1 MRGVAGTAHQMG
13 AIMEHNSEDRLSTI
27 NVPALV
33 IHGDEDLVVP
43 VENGRLLAA
52 KIKNAR
58 IVVLP
63 ATGHL
68 YVFAKEVGG
77 GCSRALIRC
86 GCGAVDDM
94 QVLGHGARAQLP
106 DRVRLPRRRR
116 CAPVTAIAIRLLQE
130 KSWVGRQQEDERDG
144 L

>member
-1 MRGVAGTAHQMG
+1 MG
-13 AIMEHNSEDRLSTI
+13 AIMEHNSEDRLSKI
-27 NVPALV
+27 NVPTLV

-68 YVFAKEVGG
+68 YAPNTQGG
-77 GCSRALIRC
+77 WGLGWRALITC
-86 GCGAVDDM
+86 GR
-94 QVLGHGARAQLP
+94 VLGGRATGFGTWSP
-106 DRVRLPRRRR
+106 SAASRPCRP
-116 CAPVTAIAIRLLQE
+116 
-130 KSWVGRQQEDERDG
+130 SWPKAMRACNSH
-144 L
+144 

>member
-1 MRGVAGTAHQMG
+1 MG

-27 NVPALV
+27 NVPTLV

-68 YVFAKEVGG
+68 YVFANVNTRGAAGG
-77 GCSRALIRC
+77 DGSRALIR
-86 GCGAVDDM
+86 VLHYTVTHRFWDM
-94 QVLGHGARAQLP
+94 EPERSFQTVSAFLAEGDARL
-106 DRVRLPRRRR
+106 
-116 CAPVTAIAIRLLQE
+116 
-130 KSWVGRQQEDERDG
+130 
-144 L
+144 

>member
-1 MRGVAGTAHQMG
+1 MG
-13 AIMEHNSEDRLSTI
+13 AIMEHNSEDRLSKI
-27 NVPALV
+27 NVPTLV

-68 YVFAKEVGG
+68 YALNTRGGWVWVG
-77 GCSRALIRC
+77 CALIMCACAWEIVCACAWEGHRFW
-86 GCGAVDDM
+86 DM
-94 QVLGHGARAQLP
+94 EPERSFQT
-106 DRVRLPRRRR
+106 
-116 CAPVTAIAIRLLQE
+116 VTAFLAEGDARL
-130 KSWVGRQQEDERDG
+130 
-144 L
+144 

>member
-1 MRGVAGTAHQMG
+1 MG
-13 AIMEHNSEDRLSTI
+13 AIMEHNSEDRLSKI
-27 NVPALV
+27 NVPTLV

-68 YVFAKEVGG
+68 YAPNTRGGWVWVG
-77 GCSRALIRC
+77 RALITC
-86 GCGAVDDM
+86 GRVWEGHRFWDM
-94 QVLGHGARAQLP
+94 EPERSFQTVSAFLAEGDARL
-106 DRVRLPRRRR
+106 
-116 CAPVTAIAIRLLQE
+116 
-130 KSWVGRQQEDERDG
+130 
-144 L
+144 